1 MSRIITHSSSV
12 LGLALALGSVPH
24 AGCGTDRSADTQT
37 SAVTSNPVIARTRP
51 DGTLGYYRRGCAPS
65 GVAGNADCTLL
76 NLTDAQGNSLAPASR
91 PDGSPNGLHP
101 NEIQAAYNIATWG
114 GLGLTVAIVDAFD
127 NPNAEADLQVYR
139 TQFGLGAC
147 TTENGCFRK
156 VNQNGN
162 ASPLPRGD
170 AGWGLEIALDL
181 DAVSA
186 ACPSCKLLLVEANTN
201 SMSNLLAAE
210 RTAVNLGATIVSN
223 SWGRGEFDGEAAD
236 SINWNFPGVSALFAS
251 GDDGYNNMIYPAT
264 SQYVTAVGGTSLIAS
279 TSPRNWSE
287 TVWAG
292 AGSGCSQF
300 IAKPS
305 WQHDA
310 DCANRT
316 VADVSAVA
324 DPFTGLAVYDTY
336 QRAGWTVV
344 GGTSLA
350 TPVVSGIYAT
360 SGMAG
365 AGPSLPY
372 TVNAFY
378 DVTSG
383 TNGSCTDYLCKGAL
397 GYDGPTG
404 NGSPSGTLFV
414 HPPDPSAVVGGGVT
428 GDFDGDG
435 KDDVMVLYD
444 NGNASAALWVFPGT
458 AGQTDG
464 STAPYRVWFAPGPN
478 AFDAN
483 RAKVAAGDFDG
494 DGKTDVLALYDYG
507 DTSAALFVFPG
518 VASHAENA
526 SVPYKVWSVQGPNA
540 FDVGRAKI
548 SAADFNGDGK
558 TDLLALYDYGDTS
571 AGLFVFPGVASH
583 TENASLPYLIWF
595 VPGPNAFDVRRA
607 KVSAGD
613 FDGDGKGD
621 LLALYD
627 YGSASAGLFVF
638 PGVTSKTQNASQPY
652 LIWNVGP
659 GSFDVGRAKV
669 SAGDFNG
676 DQKADLLALYDYGN
690 TSAGLFVF
698 PGVASHVVNASQPSR
713 VWHVLGPNA
722 FDVSRAKITA
732 GDFNHNGK
740 KDVMALY
747 DYGSGSAGLFVFPG
761 TTGTT
766 DTSSVPYRV
775 WNPGPGSFDLRL
787 ARVP

>member
-1 MSRIITHSSSV
+1 MNTTIRHSGRI
-12 LGLALALGSVPH
+12 LGLVFALGSIPH
-24 AGCGTDRSADTQT
+24 TGCGTELSADAQT

-51 DGTLGYYRRGCAPS
+51 DGTPAYYRRECAPS
-65 GVAGNADCTLL
+65 GVAGNADCMLL
-76 NLTDAQGNSLAPASR
+76 KLTDAQGNSLAPGVR
-91 PDGSPNGLHP
+91 PDGSPSGLHP
-101 NEIQAAYNIATWG
+101 NELQAAYNIATWG
-114 GLGLTVAIVDAFD
+114 GLGVTVAIVDAFD

-147 TTENGCFRK
+147 TTRNGCFRK
-156 VNQNGN
+156 VNQDGN
-162 ASPLPRGD
+162 ASPLPPGRAD
-170 AGWGLEIALDL
+170 WGLEIALDL

-186 ACPSCKLLLVEANTN
+186 ACPSCKLLLVEANT
-201 SMSNLLAAE
+201 SGSSDLLAAE

-223 SWGRGEFDGEAAD
+223 SWGRDEFDGEASD
-236 SINWNFPGVSALFAS
+236 SINWNFPGVSVLFAS
-251 GDDGYNNMIYPAT
+251 GDSGYTHQVYPAA
-264 SQYVTAVGGTSLIAS
+264 SQYVTAVGGTSLFTW
-279 TSPRNWSE
+279 TSARNWSE
-287 TVWAG
+287 TVWDG

-310 DCANRT
+310 GCANRT

-324 DPFTGLAVYDTY
+324 DPLTGLAVYDTY
-336 QRAGWTVV
+336 LVGGWTVV

-350 TPVVSGIYAT
+350 TPVVAGIYAT

-378 DVTSG
+378 DVTVG
-383 TNGSCTDYLCKGAL
+383 ANGSCTDYLCNGAL

-404 NGSPSGTLFV
+404 NGSPSGTLFL
-414 HPPDPSAVVGGGVT
+414 HPPDPSAIVGGGVS

-458 AGQTDG
+458 TGQTDG

-507 DTSAALFVFPG
+507 NTSAALFVFPG

-558 TDLLALYDYGDTS
+558 TDLLALYDYGNTS

-583 TENASLPYLIWF
+583 TENASLPYRIWF
-595 VPGPNAFDVRRA
+595 VPGPNAFDVR
-607 KVSAGD
+607 
-613 FDGDGKGD
+613 
-621 LLALYD
+621 
-627 YGSASAGLFVF
+627 
-638 PGVTSKTQNASQPY
+638 
-652 LIWNVGP
+652 
-659 GSFDVGRAKV
+659 RAKV

-698 PGVASHVVNASQPSR
+698 PGVASHVENASQPSR

-722 FDVSRAKITA
+722 FDVSRTKITA

-761 TTGTT
+761 TAGTT
-766 DTSSVPYRV
+766 DTSSLPYRV
-775 WNPGPGSFDLRL
+775 WNPGPGSFDLRF